1 MDFNLKN
8 KQIIITAA
16 GNGIGRGACI
26 ALHKEGAK
34 IIAVDNNK
42 LALKKLKNKL
52 KTRLIIKNIDC
63 TSSDEIKKNL
73 KDIKK
78 LDGLIN
84 CVGYVPQGTIL
95 ECTETEWEH
104 TLSTNITS
112 VFLMTKF
119 LLPIMSKAN
128 SSGSIVNIS
137 SVASSIK
144 GVARRYAYSGT
155 KAAIIGLTKSLAF
168 DFAKQNIRCNAICP
182 GTVNTPSWK
191 ERVLT
196 SKNPKQKEKDFI
208 SRQLIGRVGT
218 PEEVADLITFLLSDR
233 SSFITGSIYN
243 IDGGMSL

>member
-1 MDFNLKN
+1 MNFDLKN
-8 KQIIITAA
+8 KKIIVTAA

-26 ALHKEGAK
+26 ALHKEGAS

-42 LALKKLKNKL
+42 MSLNKLKSKL
-52 KTRLIIKNIDC
+52 KTRIIIKKIDC
-63 TSSDEIKKNL
+63 TSSNEIKNNL
-73 KDIKK
+73 GEIKK
-78 LDGLIN
+78 LDVLIN

-95 ECTETEWEH
+95 ECTEEEWQH
-104 TLSTNITS
+104 TLKTNITS

-119 LLPIMSKAN
+119 LLPIMKKGK
-128 SSGSIVNIS
+128 SGSIVNIS

-168 DFAKQNIRCNAICP
+168 DFAKQNIRCNVICP
-182 GTVNTPSWK
+182 GTVNTPSWR
-191 ERVLT
+191 ERVIT
-196 SKNPKQKEKDFI
+196 SNNPKQKEKDFI

-218 PEEVADLITFLLSDR
+218 PEEIADLITFLSSDR
-233 SSFITGSIYN
+233 SSFVTGSVYN

>member
-8 KQIIITAA
+8 KQIIVTAA

-26 ALHKEGAK
+26 ALHKEGAN

-52 KTRLIIKNIDC
+52 KTRLIIKKIDC

-78 LDGLIN
+78 LDVLIN

-95 ECTETEWEH
+95 DCTEEEWEH
-104 TLSTNITS
+104 TLKTNNTS

-119 LLPIMSKAN
+119 LLPIMIKN
-128 SSGSIVNIS
+128 RLGSIINIS

-155 KAAIIGLTKSLAF
+155 KAAIIGLTKALAF

-182 GTVNTPSWK
+182 GTVNTPSWR
-191 ERVLT
+191 ERVIT

-218 PEEVADLITFLLSDR
+218 PEEVANLITFLSSDL

>member
-8 KQIIITAA
+8 KQIIVTAA
-16 GNGIGRGACI
+16 GNGIGRAACI

-34 IIAVDNNK
+34 LIAVDNNK
-42 LALKKLKNKL
+42 NALNKLKKKL
-52 KTRLIIKNIDC
+52 KTRLIIKKIDC
-63 TSSDEIKKNL
+63 TSSDEIKINL
-73 KDIKK
+73 KDVKK
-78 LDGLIN
+78 LDVLIN

-95 ECTETEWEH
+95 ECTKAEWEH
-104 TLSTNITS
+104 TLNTNITS

-119 LLPIMSKAN
+119 LLPIMNKAK
-128 SSGSIVNIS
+128 SGSIVNIS

-168 DFAKQNIRCNAICP
+168 DFAKQNIRCNVICP
-182 GTVNTPSWK
+182 GTVNTPSWR
-191 ERVLT
+191 ERVIT
-196 SKNPKQKEKDFI
+196 SGNPKQKEKDFI

-218 PEEVADLITFLLSDR
+218 PEEIADLIIFLSSDR
-233 SSFITGSIYN
+233 SSFITGSVYN

>member
-8 KQIIITAA
+8 KQIIVTAA

-42 LALKKLKNKL
+42 LALNKLKNKL
-52 KTRLIIKNIDC
+52 KTRLIIKKIDC
-63 TSSDEIKKNL
+63 TTSDEIKKNL

-78 LDGLIN
+78 LDVLIN

-95 ECTETEWEH
+95 ECTEAEWGH
-104 TLSTNITS
+104 TLNTNITS

-119 LLPIMSKAN
+119 LLPIMSKAK
-128 SSGSIVNIS
+128 SGSIVNIS

-168 DFAKQNIRCNAICP
+168 DFAKKNIRCNVICP
-182 GTVNTPSWK
+182 GTVNTPSWR
-191 ERVLT
+191 ERVIT

-218 PEEVADLITFLLSDR
+218 PEEVANLITFLSSDR

>member
-8 KQIIITAA
+8 KQIIVTAA
-16 GNGIGRGACI
+16 GNGIGRAACI

-34 IIAVDNNK
+34 LIAVDHNKSALNK
-42 LALKKLKNKL
+42 LKSKL
-52 KTRLIIKNIDC
+52 KTRIIIKKIDC
-63 TSSDEIKKNL
+63 TSSDEIKINL

-78 LDGLIN
+78 LDVLIN

-95 ECTETEWEH
+95 ECTKAEWEH
-104 TLSTNITS
+104 TLNTNITS

-119 LLPIMSKAN
+119 LLPIMNKAK
-128 SSGSIVNIS
+128 SGSIVNIS
-137 SVASSIK
+137 SVVSSIK

-168 DFAKQNIRCNAICP
+168 DFAKQNIRCNVICP
-182 GTVNTPSWK
+182 GTVNTPSWR
-191 ERVLT
+191 ERVIT
-196 SKNPKQKEKDFI
+196 SGNPKQKEKDFI

-218 PEEVADLITFLLSDR
+218 PEEIADLIIFLSSDR
-233 SSFITGSIYN
+233 SSFVTGSVYN

>member
-8 KQIIITAA
+8 KQIIVTAA

-42 LALKKLKNKL
+42 IALNKLKSKL
-52 KTRLIIKNIDC
+52 KTRIIIKKIDC
-63 TSSDEIKKNL
+63 TSSDEIKINL
-73 KDIKK
+73 KNIKK
-78 LDGLIN
+78 LDVLIN

-95 ECTETEWEH
+95 ECTEAEWER
-104 TLSTNITS
+104 TLHTNITS
-112 VFLMTKF
+112 IFLMTKF
-119 LLPIMSKAN
+119 LLPIMNKAN
-128 SSGSIVNIS
+128 SGSIVNIS

-155 KAAIIGLTKSLAF
+155 KAAIIGLTKALAF

-182 GTVNTPSWK
+182 GTVNTPSWR
-191 ERVLT
+191 ERVIT

-218 PEEVADLITFLLSDR
+218 PEEIADLITFLSSDR
-233 SSFITGSIYN
+233 SSFVTGSVYN

>member
-42 LALKKLKNKL
+42 IALNKLKSKL
-52 KTRLIIKNIDC
+52 KTRIIIKKIDC
-63 TSSDEIKKNL
+63 TSSKEIKKNL
-73 KDIKK
+73 GDIKK
-78 LDGLIN
+78 LDVLIN

-95 ECTETEWEH
+95 ECTEAEWGH
-104 TLSTNITS
+104 TLNTNITS
-112 VFLMTKF
+112 VFLMTRF
-119 LLPIMSKAN
+119 LLPIMNKGRA
-128 SSGSIVNIS
+128 GSIINIS

-168 DFAKQNIRCNAICP
+168 DFAKQNIRCNVICP
-182 GTVNTPSWK
+182 GTVNTPSWR
-191 ERVLT
+191 ERVIT
-196 SKNPKQKEKDFI
+196 SNNPKQKEKDFI

-218 PEEVADLITFLLSDR
+218 PEEIADLITFLSSNR
-233 SSFITGSIYN
+233 SSFVTGSVYN

>member
-8 KQIIITAA
+8 KQIIVTAA

-42 LALKKLKNKL
+42 LALNKLKNKL
-52 KTRLIIKNIDC
+52 KTRLIIKKIDC

-78 LDGLIN
+78 LDVLIN

-95 ECTETEWEH
+95 ECTEAEWEH
-104 TLSTNITS
+104 TLNTNITS
-112 VFLMTKF
+112 VFLITKF
-119 LLPIMSKAN
+119 LLPIMNKAN
-128 SSGSIVNIS
+128 SGSIVNIS

-182 GTVNTPSWK
+182 GTVNTPSWR
-191 ERVLT
+191 ERVIT

-218 PEEVADLITFLLSDR
+218 AEEIADLITFLSSNR
-233 SSFITGSIYN
+233 SSFITGSVYN